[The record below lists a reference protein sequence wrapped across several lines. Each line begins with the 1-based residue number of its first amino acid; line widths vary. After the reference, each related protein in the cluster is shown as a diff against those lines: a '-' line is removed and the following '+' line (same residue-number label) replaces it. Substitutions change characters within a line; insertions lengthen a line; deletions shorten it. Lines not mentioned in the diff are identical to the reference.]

1 MEKFYLNQIF
11 LSKEF
16 GELLSKII
24 IWNEETTFLITYDPT
39 VKEFLKHPYNPSSFS
54 ISSSLLKKLFSLL
67 KMYLIEDNKTENI
80 FSLAKQIFSLIEIIL
95 KEEVNEIDIDK
106 LYQSDLKLSNNKAV
120 LAQAIQKFNPLNLK
134 INLLY
139 NDNKIERLNFILN
152 NDSVI
157 LNYFHNIRAF
167 ISKNICQL
175 FIYIQEIAISG
186 SILINEANEKYYA
199 RANNQKIPLL
209 KEILNFK
216 KFTDLSY
223 DNLNLTSFK
232 IKMMFESDVQIINFI
247 DYVDLINCNYQELR
261 KKIHLTIYEEKFLL
275 LFIFAFNSN
284 EIFYIPD
291 KKDLSKL
298 LDDCFSIISAEES
311 FFDTFYSWGT
321 HKIKTILGCLF
332 FTDFLILREVE
343 KRIISIMDESTL
355 FYVHTNKLNNYKI
368 LVKKNKALANKKPVL
383 ELIKKDII
391 KFTNIKKYILD
402 VEWLEDLKTQLFSL
416 LKRIEKNINELKER
430 EIDFSS

>member
-24 IWNEETTFLITYDPT
+24 LWNEETTFLITYDPT
-39 VKEFLKHPYNPSSFS
+39 VKEFQKHPYDPISFS

-67 KMYLIEDNKTENI
+67 KMYLIEDHKTENI

-95 KEEVNEIDIDK
+95 KEEAKEIEIDK
-106 LYQSDLKLSNNKAV
+106 LYQTDLKLYNNEA
-120 LAQAIQKFNPLNLK
+120 LSTHAIIKFFPLNLK
-134 INLLY
+134 INLIY
-139 NDNKIERLNFILN
+139 KDNKIDRLNFILN

-157 LNYFHNIRAF
+157 LSYFHNIRAF

-186 SILINEANEKYYA
+186 SILINEANEKYFA

-216 KFTDLSY
+216 RFIDLSY
-223 DNLNLTSFK
+223 DNLSLTSFK
-232 IKMMFESDVQIINFI
+232 IKTMFESDVQIINFI
-247 DYVDLINCNYQELR
+247 DYVDLINRNYQQLS

-275 LFIFAFNSN
+275 LFIYAFNSN
-284 EIFYIPD
+284 ESFYLPD

-298 LDDCFSIISAEES
+298 LDDCFSMITAEES
-311 FFDTFYSWGT
+311 FLDTIYSWGIYR
-321 HKIKTILGCLF
+321 IKTILGCLL

-343 KRIISIMDESTL
+343 KRIISIIDESTL

-391 KFTNIKKYILD
+391 KFTNIKKFILD
-402 VEWLEDLKTQLFSL
+402 VEWLEDLKNQILSIS
-416 LKRIEKNINELKER
+416 KRIENNLNELKER